1 MLQMIIQPTKYEKL
15 SNFQGFVSSKRTE
28 YMAAIHGYNQTK
40 RGRKESKETKRQT
53 DKTNV
58 DEKNL
63 KRQTDNQTKRGRK
76 ESKEKVEK
84 ISAKKGQLK
93 QAAKSKS

>member
-1 MLQMIIQPTKYEKL
+1 MVTI
-15 SNFQGFVSSKRTE
+15 
-28 YMAAIHGYNQTK
+28 
-40 RGRKESKETKRQT
+40 RQ
-53 DKTNV
+53 NV